1 MALYSTCEDL
11 KQAIREET
19 ERTNNG
25 KFEAALPRI
34 IAAAEQRMFYGAGKP
49 LESPAIRVR
58 SMEETGTLSLVS
70 GSAALPAGY
79 LSTLHLFY
87 DGAPDTNP
95 VYEAPHTFFQNRL
108 DLTSGSPT
116 RYTIRGSTLYVSPLI
131 TGSLTFHYYKRPDAL
146 EDGTDSNDVLTDY
159 PMVYF
164 YAAVTEA
171 FAYLRNPGEMQKNF
185 GAYLSLAGGLAKTE
199 RDSKRSSSP
208 LAMRP
213 GGP

>member
-34 IAAAEQRMFYGAGKP
+34 LAAAEQRMFYGAEAP
-49 LESPAIRVR
+49 LKSPAIRVR
-58 SMEETGTLSLVS
+58 EMEEAGTLSLSS
-70 GSAALPAGY
+70 GAVALPTGY

-87 DGAPDTNP
+87 DGNPDSNP
-95 VYEAPHTFFQNRL
+95 VYEAPHTFFSNRL

-131 TGSLTFHYYKRPDAL
+131 TGSLTFHYYKKPDAL
-146 EDGTDSNDVLTDY
+146 EDGTDSNDVLLAY

-164 YAAVTEA
+164 YAGLIEA
-171 FAYLRNPGEMQKNF
+171 FAYLRNPGEMQKNY
-185 GAYLSLAGGLAKTE
+185 GSYLSLAGGLAKTE
-199 RDSKRSSSP
+199 RDSTRSSSP